1 MKKVLIVGAGISGMS
16 ISYYLRNKFKI
27 TILEKNDYLGGH
39 AHTHKIIEDNKTQ
52 YFDSGFI
59 VFNNINY
66 PNFLKLLSDNNVKYE
81 KSNMS
86 FSVFN
91 KNLNYEWSG
100 KNIKTLLNL
109 RNLFTIRYWKIL
121 YGIFKFSYIIY
132 RKNKINQQI
141 KISEF
146 LSKNNFNNEF
156 TNLYFYPMCSSIWSS
171 NINDI
176 KNYQTQFIL
185 DFFENH
191 GLANILKKR
200 PQWMTISN
208 GSANYVKNISK
219 SVGVDNYI
227 TNSEVIFVDQKN
239 KKVRCQ
245 NNIEYSY
252 DLLILCNH
260 TNQISKILQN
270 KTENQKILL
279 DMVNYTKNKIIIHY
293 DDKVMPKKKA
303 NWCSWNFCYDEDKL
317 VLTYWMNLLQNLKI
331 KKNIFVT
338 LNTENIDKNKIIKTI
353 YYDHPVFKYNKDYV
367 QKQNDITSGE
377 NSVFFAGAWLGN
389 GFHEDGVNSAINV
402 FRKIS

>member
-1 MKKVLIVGAGISGMS
+1 MKKVLIIGAGISGMS
-16 ISYYLRNKFKI
+16 ISYFLRNKFKI

-39 AHTHKIIEDNKTQ
+39 THTHKIVEDNKTE

-59 VFNNINY
+59 VFNDINY
-66 PNFLKLLSDNNVKYE
+66 PNFLKLLSDNKVKYE

-86 FSVFN
+86 FSVYH
-91 KNLNYEWSG
+91 KNLRYEWSG
-100 KNIKTLLNL
+100 KNIKTILDFKNII
-109 RNLFTIRYWKIL
+109 TIRYWKIL
-121 YGIFKFSYIIY
+121 YGIFKFSYIINS
-132 RKNKINQQI
+132 KKKINYQI

-156 TNLYFYPMCSSIWSS
+156 INLYFYPMCSSIWSS
-171 NINDI
+171 KINDI

-185 DFFENH
+185 NFFKNH

-200 PQWMTISN
+200 PQWMTVSN

-219 SVGVDNYI
+219 SVGIKNYI
-227 TNSEVIFVDQKN
+227 TNSEVVSIDQKN
-239 KKVRCQ
+239 KKVKCQ

-252 DLLILCNH
+252 DLLVLCIH
-260 TNQISKILQN
+260 TNQINKILKD

-279 DMVNYTKNKIIIHY
+279 DMVNYTKNKIIVHY
-293 DDKVMPKKKA
+293 DHKIMPRKKI
-303 NWCSWNFCYDEDKL
+303 NWCSWNFYYDEEKL

-338 LNTENIDKNKIIKTI
+338 LNTENIDKRKIIKTV
-353 YYDHPVFKYNKDYV
+353 YYDHPVFKFNKDYV

-377 NSVFFAGAWLGN
+377 NDIFFAGAWLGY
-389 GFHEDGVNSAINV
+389 GFHEDGVNSAINILK
-402 FRKIS
+402 KIS

>member
-1 MKKVLIVGAGISGMS
+1 
-16 ISYYLRNKFKI
+16 
-27 TILEKNDYLGGH
+27 
-39 AHTHKIIEDNKTQ
+39 
-52 YFDSGFI
+52 
-59 VFNNINY
+59 
-66 PNFLKLLSDNNVKYE
+66 
-81 KSNMS
+81 MS

-100 KNIKTLLNL
+100 KNIKTLLDL

-156 TNLYFYPMCSSIWSS
+156 INLYFYPMCSSIWSS

-227 TNSEVIFVDQKN
+227 TNSEVIYVDQKN

-252 DLLILCNH
+252 DLLILCNN
-260 TNQISKILQN
+260 TNQINKILQN

-279 DMVNYTKNKIIIHY
+279 AMGNYTKNKIIVH
-293 DDKVMPKKKA
+293 
-303 NWCSWNFCYDEDKL
+303 
-317 VLTYWMNLLQNLKI
+317 
-331 KKNIFVT
+331 
-338 LNTENIDKNKIIKTI
+338 
-353 YYDHPVFKYNKDYV
+353 
-367 QKQNDITSGE
+367 
-377 NSVFFAGAWLGN
+377 
-389 GFHEDGVNSAINV
+389 
-402 FRKIS
+402 

>member
-39 AHTHKIIEDNKTQ
+39 AHTHKIIEDNKNK

-100 KNIKTLLNL
+100 KNIKTLLDL

-156 TNLYFYPMCSSIWSS
+156 INLYFYPMCSSIWSS

-260 TNQISKILQN
+260 TNQINKILQN

-279 DMVNYTKNKIIIHY
+279 DMVNYTKNKIIVHY